1 MRPFGV
7 LAELHLHFAGSVRP
21 AAVLRQL
28 ARCDDA
34 AINWD
39 WYESEMV
46 AAYGSVLPMR
56 DVVARYRRGDAGAA
70 AEFAELY
77 VFGDRDA
84 GNFARFQAKMNL
96 LWVAESDDTTARF
109 ADAIRADHVRQGLGY
124 AELRIDTGMM
134 PAFRGGTD
142 IERYAVTI
150 RRDDPWPEWEM
161 VRRMALGPHGHVVT
175 GIDFC
180 GVEEG
185 YPPKDKA
192 AFFAEVHEFNAR
204 HPDRAIA
211 ILYHVGE
218 SFLDKSLESAVR
230 WVHEAAELGAHRLGH
245 AIALGIHPDAFG
257 VHTRTESV
265 AERRDQ
271 IAYDLRHAEGLRAFG
286 VDVDVAGLRAELDR
300 LALVGTVTHR
310 YDRARLAEFRRR
322 QDFAMSRVRRS
333 GAVIEVCPTSNRRI
347 GDIRDPAL
355 HPVHRFLAAGLPVVI
370 STDDPGIF
378 GITLNDEL
386 DWVCTHTG
394 GGAELRR
401 ELLDTAWRSRSEVLT
416 GREKA

>member
-1 MRPFGV
+1 M

-21 AAVLRQL
+21 ATVLRQL
-28 ARCDDA
+28 AGRDDSV
-34 AINWD
+34 INWD
-39 WYESEMV
+39 WYESEMA
-46 AAYGSVLPMR
+46 AAYGTVPPTR
-56 DVVARYRRGDAGAA
+56 DVVGRYRRGDAGAA
-70 AEFAELY
+70 AEFAELF

-96 LWVAESDDTTARF
+96 LWAADSDDKIARF
-109 ADAIRADHVRQGLGY
+109 ADDIRADHARQGLGY
-124 AELRIDTGMM
+124 AELRIDAGMV
-134 PAFRGGTD
+134 PDIGGGSD
-142 IERYAVTI
+142 IERYAVTLG
-150 RRDDPWPEWEM
+150 RDDPWPEWEQLQQI
-161 VRRMALGPHGHVVT
+161 ALGPYGHVVT

-192 AFFAEVHEFNAR
+192 AFFADVYEFNVR
-204 HPDRAIA
+204 HPDRALA

-218 SFLDKSLESAVR
+218 SFQDKSLESAVR

-257 VHTRTESV
+257 VHTRVESV

-286 VDVDVAGLRAELDR
+286 VDVDVAGLRAESDR
-300 LALVGTVTHR
+300 LASVGTVTHR
-310 YDRARLAEFRRR
+310 YDPARLAEFRRR

-355 HPVHRFLAAGLPVVI
+355 HPVHRFLDAGLPVVI
-370 STDDPGIF
+370 STDDPGVF

-401 ELLDTAWRSRSEVLT
+401 ELLDSAWRSRSEVLT
-416 GREKA
+416 GREKT